1 MPAFTLAMP
10 AQASLTDEQFYQLC
24 LANRDV
30 RFERGVS
37 GELIIMSPTGGE
49 TGESNAGLTAQLW
62 MWNQRAGLGK
72 SFDSSTCFRLPNGAT
87 RSPDASWVELPRWEA
102 LTAEERQ
109 KFPPLC
115 PDFVMELRSPSDA
128 LGSLQGKMRE
138 YLANGARLGWLLNR
152 QDKAVEIYRPGQA
165 VEVLENPVKLSGE
178 KVLVGFELE
187 LGLIW

>member
-87 RSPDASWVELPRWEA
+87 RSPDASWVELSRWET
-102 LTAEERQ
+102 LTAEERE

-115 PDFVMELRSPSDA
+115 PDFVVELRSPCDA
-128 LGSLQGKMRE
+128 LAPPQAKMRE
-138 YLANGARLGWLLNR
+138 YFGEWGTVGAVIESAG
-152 QDKAVEIYRPGQA
+152 EGGGS
-165 VEVLENPVKLSGE
+165 LSGWAGGG
-178 KVLVGFELE
+178 GFGES
-187 LGLIW
+187 G

>member
-1 MPAFTLAMP
+1 MPAFTLTMP

-30 RFERGVS
+30 RFERTVS

-49 TGESNAGLTAQLW
+49 TGERNAGLTAQLW
-62 MWNQRAGLGK
+62 TWNQRVGLGK

-87 RSPDASWVELPRWEA
+87 RSPDASWVELSRWAA
-102 LTAEERQ
+102 LTPEERE

-115 PDFVMELRSPSDA
+115 PDFVVELRSPSDA
-128 LGSLQGKMRE
+128 LAPLQAKMRE
-138 YLANGARLGWLLNR
+138 YLENGARLGWLLNR
-152 QDKAVEIYRPGQA
+152 QEKAVEVYRAGQG
-165 VEVLENPVKLSGE
+165 VEVLEDPGRLSGE
-178 KVLVGFELE
+178 AVLPGFELE

>member
-10 AQASLTDEQFYQLC
+10 AQVPLTDEQFYQLC

-30 RFERGVS
+30 RFERSVS

-87 RSPDASWVELPRWEA
+87 RSPDASWVELSRWEA

-115 PDFVMELRSPSDA
+115 PDFVVELRSPSDA
-128 LGSLQGKMRE
+128 LGPLQTKMQE
-138 YLANGARLGWLLNR
+138 YLENGARLGWLLNR
-152 QDKAVEIYRPGQA
+152 QEKTVEVYRARQA

-178 KVLVGFELE
+178 EVLVGFELE